1 MKMNKLLQAMGTAA
15 LVLLCVALIP
25 FTIFL
30 IAGIL
35 VLFGVE
41 VTWAC
46 TIGAI
51 IFLFILIT
59 IDVYIQNK

>member
-1 MKMNKLLQAMGTAA
+1 MNRLLQAMGTAA

-35 VLFGVE
+35 MCFGMNLVLAM
-41 VTWAC
+41 TL
-46 TIGAI
+46 GAVI
-51 IFLFILIT
+51 ALFILIT
-59 IDVYIQNK
+59 IDIYFQNN